1 MKDITIKGAF
11 ILNHSPSFVIRS
23 WKFILALWL
32 IAAVTFGFF
41 AAKLPSKLEGDGFR
55 TDGDYETVQKE
66 LHDTFDFPE
75 NTLLVLFEKNE
86 SESENA
92 FRSKIESTLTSI
104 DGSVSPSAIDSPIEN
119 SDWMEAD
126 IAYAAVHFE
135 DESIAMDPVI
145 ENVRSIIDQKDGISL
160 TGGPVI
166 SKDINKASQDDLK
179 RAELIGLPVALIV
192 LLLALGSVVASVLPL
207 IVGGVTIVIG
217 FGILSFIA
225 DSVDLAIFIL
235 NIAPML
241 GLALSIDFSLLFI
254 NRYKEERANGRTID
268 EALQITQSKSGHSIL
283 FSALCVFIGLGSV
296 LLIDIDIF
304 KNVAIGGMTVIAI
317 AVIASM
323 TLLPAMLKLLGDRVD
338 KWQILRPNPDASNRW
353 RTFAGFVM
361 KRPVLIALLAL
372 VILGAGIIPVKN
384 MNLAIPA
391 ADSLPKT
398 FESRTAYDKIEEAF
412 MQDAASTVYA
422 VAERKDGW
430 LNEEGLAVIKD
441 LQGEFEQEKAVSEAE
456 TLFSISGQTDPAKLA
471 ALLENPQS
479 SAQLQPVIDGLIKED
494 QLLLPISLNVEADS
508 DAAQTLVRNWSTV
521 DWPVDIAFGGQPKF
535 NQELY
540 DEIFNKVIP
549 VLSVILISTFFI
561 LMIAFRS
568 ILIPL
573 KAILMNVISLGA
585 TFGVL
590 VWLFQGGHFGM
601 EPADISLILPVLVF
615 SLVFGLSMDYEVF
628 LISRIREYY
637 LETRDNTYATVEGL
651 ASTSKIITSAALIM
665 IVITG
670 AFAFTGVVPVKQI
683 GIGIAVAIAI
693 DATIVRLLLVPS
705 LMKLLGTANWWM
717 PFKRSPEKSSLK

>member
-1 MKDITIKGAF
+1 MNNQPLFIQFWKIT
-11 ILNHSPSFVIRS
+11 LV
-23 WKFILALWL
+23 LWL
-32 IAAVTFGFF
+32 IAAVVFGFF

-55 TDGDYETVQKE
+55 TDGDYETVQQK

-75 NTLLVLFEKNE
+75 HTLLVLFEKSE
-86 SESENA
+86 SESADA
-92 FRSKIESTLTSI
+92 FQSKIESVLTEI
-104 DGSVSPSAIDSPIEN
+104 DDDVSPSTVDSPLVKKEWLK
-119 SDWMEAD
+119 DD
-126 IAYAAVHFE
+126 IAYAAVHFD
-135 DESIAMDPVI
+135 DEFIAMDPVI
-145 ENVRSIIDQKDGISL
+145 DDVRSIIKKEDGISL

-192 LLLALGSVVASVLPL
+192 LLLALGTVVASILPL
-207 IVGGVTIVIG
+207 IIGGVTIVTG

-235 NIAPML
+235 NIVPML

-268 EALQITQSKSGHSIL
+268 EALQITQSKAGHSIL

-296 LLIDIDIF
+296 MLIDIDIF
-304 KNVAIGGMTVIAI
+304 KNVAIGGMIAIAI

-323 TLLPAMLKLLGDRVD
+323 TLLPAMLKLLGDRIN
-338 KWQILRPNPDASNRW
+338 KWQIVRPNPDTSNRW

-361 KRPVLIALLAL
+361 KRPILIALLAL
-372 VILGAGIIPVKN
+372 LILGAGIVPVQK

-398 FESRTAYDKIEEAF
+398 FESRTAYDKIEREF

-422 VAERKDGW
+422 AAEREDGW
-430 LNEEGLAVIKD
+430 LSEDGLAVMKN
-441 LQGEFEQEKAVSEAE
+441 LQDEFEREEAVSGAE
-456 TLFSISGQTDPAKLA
+456 TLFSISGQTDPVQLA
-471 ALLENPQS
+471 AVLQNPQAA
-479 SAQLQPVIDGLIKED
+479 AQLQPAIDGFIKED
-494 QLLLPISLNVEADS
+494 KLLIPISLDVEADS
-508 DAAQTLVRNWSTV
+508 DTAQTIVRNWSAD
-521 DWPVDIAFGGQPKF
+521 DWPADIMFGGQPKF

-568 ILIPL
+568 IIIPL
-573 KAILMNVISLGA
+573 KAILMNVISLAA
-585 TFGVL
+585 TFGIL

-601 EPADISLILPVLVF
+601 DPADISLILPVLVF

-637 LETRDNTYATVEGL
+637 LETHDNTYATVEGL

-705 LMKLLGTANWWM
+705 LMKLLGSANWWM
-717 PFKRSPEKSSLK
+717 PFRRHNVRSKG

>member
-1 MKDITIKGAF
+1 MTNKPF
-11 ILNHSPSFVIRS
+11 FIRS
-23 WKFILALWL
+23 WKMILIVWL
-32 IAAVTFGFF
+32 IAAVVFGFF
-41 AAKLPSKLEGDGFR
+41 AASLPSKLEGDGFR

-66 LHDTFDFPE
+66 LYDTFDFPE
-75 NTLLVLFEKNE
+75 NTLLVLFEKEEGE
-86 SESENA
+86 SADDFHSTIDSVLN
-92 FRSKIESTLTSI
+92 KIEN
-104 DGSVSPSAIDSPIEN
+104 DVSPSAVDSPLLKEE
-119 SDWMEAD
+119 WLKEEV
-126 IAYAAVHFE
+126 AYAAVHFD
-135 DESIAMDPVI
+135 DESIQMDPVI
-145 ENVRSIIDQKDGISL
+145 EDVRSILAQEEGVSL

-166 SKDINKASQDDLK
+166 SKDINQASQDDLK

-192 LLLALGSVVASVLPL
+192 LVLALGSVVASILPL
-207 IVGGVTIVIG
+207 VIGGVTIVIG
-217 FGILSFIA
+217 FGVLSFVA
-225 DSVDLAIFIL
+225 DYMDLAIFIL

-241 GLALSIDFSLLFI
+241 GLALSIDFSLLYI
-254 NRYKEERANGRTID
+254 NRFKEERANGRTID
-268 EALQITQSKSGHSIL
+268 EALSIAQSKAGHSIL

-323 TLLPAMLKLLGDRVD
+323 TLLPALLKLLGDRIN
-338 KWQILRPNPDASNRW
+338 KWQVIRPNPEASNRW

-361 KRPVLIALLAL
+361 KRPVIIALLAL
-372 VILGAGIIPVKN
+372 LLLGAGMIPVKN

-391 ADSLPKT
+391 AESLPTT
-398 FESRTAYDKIEEAF
+398 FESRTAFDTIEKEF

-422 VAERKDGW
+422 VAEREDGW
-430 LNEEGLAVIKD
+430 LDAEGLAVMKEMQD
-441 LQGEFEQEKAVSEAE
+441 RLEQEETVTGAE
-456 TLFSISGQTDPAKLA
+456 TLFTVSGQTDPEQLA
-471 ALLENPQS
+471 ALLQAPEAA
-479 SAQLQPVIDGLIKED
+479 AQLQPAVDGFVKEN
-494 QLLLPISLNVEADS
+494 QLLIPVSLDAEADS
-508 DAAQTLVRNWSTV
+508 DKAQTAVRDWSEAE
-521 DWPVDIAFGGQPKF
+521 WPADVTFGGQPKF

-540 DEIFNKVIP
+540 DEIFSKIVP

-568 ILIPL
+568 IIIPL
-573 KAILMNVISLGA
+573 KAILMNVISLAA
-585 TFGVL
+585 TFGIL

-601 EPADISLILPVLVF
+601 DQADISLILPVLVF

-683 GIGIAVAIAI
+683 GIGIAIAIAI

-717 PFKRSPEKSSLK
+717 PFRR

>member
-1 MKDITIKGAF
+1 MTNKPF
-11 ILNHSPSFVIRS
+11 FIRS
-23 WKFILALWL
+23 WKMILIVWL
-32 IAAVTFGFF
+32 IAAVVFGFF
-41 AAKLPSKLEGDGFR
+41 AASLPSKLEGDGFR

-66 LHDTFDFPE
+66 LYDTFDFPE
-75 NTLLVLFEKNE
+75 NTLLVLFEKEEGESADDFHSTIDSVLNKIQNE
-86 SESENA
+86 
-92 FRSKIESTLTSI
+92 
-104 DGSVSPSAIDSPIEN
+104 VSPSAVDSPLLKEE
-119 SDWMEAD
+119 WLKEEV
-126 IAYAAVHFE
+126 AYAAVHFD
-135 DESIAMDPVI
+135 DESIQMDPVI
-145 ENVRSIIDQKDGISL
+145 EDVRSILAQEEGVSL

-166 SKDINKASQDDLK
+166 SKDINQASQDDLK

-192 LLLALGSVVASVLPL
+192 LVLALGSVVASILPL
-207 IVGGVTIVIG
+207 VIGGLTIVIG
-217 FGILSFIA
+217 FGVLSFVA
-225 DSVDLAIFIL
+225 DYMDLAIFIL

-241 GLALSIDFSLLFI
+241 GLALSIDFSLLYI
-254 NRYKEERANGRTID
+254 NRFKEERANGRTID
-268 EALQITQSKSGHSIL
+268 EALSIAQSKAGHSIL

-323 TLLPAMLKLLGDRVD
+323 TLLPALLKLLGDRIN
-338 KWQILRPNPDASNRW
+338 KWQVIRPNPEASNRW

-361 KRPVLIALLAL
+361 KRPVIIALLAL
-372 VILGAGIIPVKN
+372 LLLGAGMIPVKN

-391 ADSLPKT
+391 AESLPTT
-398 FESRTAYDKIEEAF
+398 FESRTAFDTIEKEF

-422 VAERKDGW
+422 VAEREDGW
-430 LNEEGLAVIKD
+430 LDAEGLAVMKE
-441 LQGEFEQEKAVSEAE
+441 LQGQLEQEETVTGAE
-456 TLFSISGQTDPAKLA
+456 TLFTVSGQTDPEQLA
-471 ALLENPQS
+471 ALLQAPEAA
-479 SAQLQPVIDGLIKED
+479 AQLQPAVDGFVKEN
-494 QLLLPISLNVEADS
+494 QLLIPVSLDAEADS
-508 DAAQTLVRNWSTV
+508 DEAQTAVRDWSEAE
-521 DWPVDIAFGGQPKF
+521 WPVDVTFGGQPKF

-540 DEIFNKVIP
+540 DEIFSKIVP

-568 ILIPL
+568 IIIPL
-573 KAILMNVISLGA
+573 KAILMNVISLAA
-585 TFGVL
+585 TFGIL

-601 EPADISLILPVLVF
+601 DQADISLILPVLVF

-683 GIGIAVAIAI
+683 GIGIAIAIAI

-717 PFKRSPEKSSLK
+717 PFRR